1 MKTVHAVKKMLALE
15 TEDPAEKALHRKSL
29 HRIKCSANATLLVE
43 MTLFSQLL

>member
-29 HRIKCSANATLLVE
+29 HRKNAVQTPH
-43 MTLFSQLL
+43 S